1 LFGDGP
7 GTERPDRKAEKV
19 KTGRARL
26 AAFAVPELDMT
37 MVTMVKQS
45 AMDLP

>member
-1 LFGDGP
+1 MP
-7 GTERPDRKAEKV
+7 GRKAEKI

-37 MVTMVKQS
+37 IVTTVKQS
-45 AMDLP
+45 AVDLP